1 MQINDNSYS
10 YYAGIDISKDTFDVS
25 VVDQDGTH
33 LVHKQF
39 VNNQKGFKDLVSLTK
54 KQGWMPV
61 LFAMEGTGGCE
72 QELLDYLYKHKQA
85 VSRQEPCRIHYH
97 RLSQGSRQKTDY
109 VDSLIIADYALKNR
123 LRLYNP
129 KGECYR
135 SLQEIGRTRR
145 MLVKHQNSLQQRLSH
160 AQNEHSITV
169 LTRSIDHCKEDIQ
182 LLNSAA
188 AEIIASDDKLAEDR
202 RLLNS
207 IPGVGDITSN
217 YFLGLIGD
225 ISCFSTS
232 AKLVRFVGMNPCPHQ
247 SGTSI
252 MSVSRISK
260 MGDPLMR
267 SLLYTSA
274 MVVLQMLERKSTAI
288 HPSMYQ
294 FVARMRKRF
303 GPGSGNKVLCAVM
316 RKLLILM
323 WTVLTRHK
331 AYDPCYGLEPQDAQA
346 NQTLPSDD
354 TDLVQLRAG
363 AAPVF
368 AGEGNEAGQDRVV
381 QGSGCMDGEPQHDC
395 CLSMSG

>member
-39 VNNQKGFKDLVSLTK
+39 ANNQKGFKDLVSLTK
-54 KQGWMPV
+54 KQGWIPV

-72 QELLDYLYKHKQA
+72 QMLLDYLYKHKQA

-97 RLSQGSRQKTDY
+97 LLSQCSRQKTDY

-123 LRLYNP
+123 LRLYIP
-129 KGECYR
+129 KGESYR

-145 MLVKHQNSLQQRLSH
+145 MLVRHRNSLQQRFSH
-160 AQNEHSITV
+160 AQNAHAAAV
-169 LTRSIDHCKEDIQ
+169 LQRSINHCTEDIE

-188 AEIIASDDKLAEDR
+188 AEIIASNDKLAQDD
-202 RLLNS
+202 RLLKS
-207 IPGVGDITSN
+207 IPGVADITSN
-217 YFLGLIGD
+217 FFLGLIGD
-225 ISCFSTS
+225 ISCFATS
-232 AKLVRFVGMNPCPHQ
+232 AKVVRFVGVNPCPHQ

-252 MSVSRISK
+252 NSESRISK
-260 MGDPLMR
+260 MGDPHMR
-267 SLLYTSA
+267 ALLYTSA
-274 MVVLQMLERKSTAI
+274 MVVLQMMDRGSKAI
-288 HPSMYQ
+288 HPSMYR
-294 FVARMRKRF
+294 FVARMRERF

-323 WTVLTRHK
+323 WTVLTRRK

-346 NQTLPSDD
+346 NQTPPSDD
-354 TDLVQLRAG
+354 TDLVQTRAE
-363 AAPVF
+363 AATDI
-368 AGEGNEAGQDRVV
+368 AGEGNETGQDSGDT
-381 QGSGCMDGEPQHDC
+381 GSGCMDGKPPCDPS
-395 CLSMSG
+395 LAMSG

>member
-1 MQINDNSYS
+1 MQINDNPYS

-72 QELLDYLYKHKQA
+72 QKLLDYLYKHKQA
-85 VSRQEPCRIHYH
+85 VSRQEPCRVHYH
-97 RLSQGSRQKTDY
+97 RLSLGSRQKTDY

-123 LRLYNP
+123 LRLYIP
-129 KGECYR
+129 KGESYR
-135 SLQEIGRTRR
+135 SLQEISRTRR
-145 MLVKHQNSLQQRLSH
+145 MLVRHRNSLQQRFSH
-160 AQNEHSITV
+160 AQDVHAKAV
-169 LTRSIDHCKEDIQ
+169 LQRSIDHCTEDIE

-188 AEIIASDDKLAEDR
+188 AEIIASNDKLVDDY

-207 IPGVGDITSN
+207 IPGVAEITSN

-225 ISCFSTS
+225 ISCFATS
-232 AKLVRFVGMNPCPHQ
+232 AKLVRFVGVNPCPHQ

-252 MSVSRISK
+252 NSESRISK
-260 MGDPLMR
+260 MGDPYMR

-274 MVVLQMLERKSTAI
+274 MVVLQMVDHGAVSL
-288 HPSMYQ
+288 HPNMHE
-294 FVARMRKRF
+294 FVAKMRKRF
-303 GPGSGNKVLCAVM
+303 GPGSSKKVVCAVM

-323 WTVLTRHK
+323 WTVLTRRK
-331 AYDPCYGLEPQDAQA
+331 AYDPFYGLEPQDAPA
-346 NQTLPSDD
+346 NQTPPSDD
-354 TDLVQLRAG
+354 TGLVQSRAG

-368 AGEGNEAGQDRVV
+368 AGEGNEAGQGSGG
-381 QGSGCMDGEPQHDC
+381 QGSGCVDGETPCD
-395 CLSMSG
+395 SSWAMSG

>member
-39 VNNQKGFKDLVSLTK
+39 VNNQKGFKDLVALTK
-54 KQGWMPV
+54 KQGWIPV
-61 LFAMEGTGGCE
+61 LYAMEGTGGCE
-72 QELLDYLYKHKQA
+72 QKLLDYLYQHKQA

-97 RLSQGSRQKTDY
+97 RLSLGSRQKTDY
-109 VDSLIIADYALKNR
+109 VDSLVIADYAQKNR
-123 LRLYNP
+123 LRLYIP
-129 KGECYR
+129 KGESYR

-145 MLVKHQNSLQQRLSH
+145 MLVRQRNSMQQRRSH
-160 AQNEHSITV
+160 AQDTHAIAV
-169 LTRSIDHCKEDIQ
+169 LKLSIDHCTEGIA
-182 LLNSAA
+182 LLNTAS
-188 AEIIASDDKLAEDR
+188 AEIIASNDKLAEDH

-225 ISCFSTS
+225 ISCFATS
-232 AKLVRFVGMNPCPHQ
+232 AKVVRFVGMNPCPHQ

-252 MSVSRISK
+252 KSESRISK
-260 MGDPLMR
+260 MGDPFMR

-274 MVVLQMLERKSTAI
+274 MVVFQMMDRRSKAI
-288 HPSMYQ
+288 HPSMYR
-294 FVARMRKRF
+294 FVAKMRERF

-323 WTVLTRHK
+323 WTVLTRRK

-354 TDLVQLRAG
+354 TGLVQSRAG
-363 AAPVF
+363 TATDI
-368 AGEGNEAGQDRVV
+368 AGEGNEAGQDSGVT
-381 QGSGCMDGEPQHDC
+381 GSGCMDGEPPCDSS
-395 CLSMSG
+395 LAMSG